1 MQKSSSASIVAMY
14 LFSFL
19 LVAYVVDSAT
29 YPLYNLSTDDKTNL
43 VKYHNFVR
51 ANWGMPA
58 LKNSNAISGWSDTL
72 ATNAGKWAQNC
83 NWEHSSAASR
93 TYGKDEFDNDL
104 SWGENMAKAGTTDLA
119 AKFPVF
125 TLASQVD
132 GWKSEEKDW
141 DCTKEEYYV
150 FADSS
155 SEDGCRKTLKP
166 GETSPPMCGHF
177 TQVVW
182 ATTTEVGC
190 ALVDCPVDTAWA
202 GYRSQ
207 FLVCQ
212 YNPGGNTAGAH
223 PLKGYGDLAPDFSK
237 YTSSYSKCPAA
248 YTTTAAVQ
256 PLTAED
262 SGVATLDSTHQ
273 SQTVSDSGVVTRDSH
288 TTADGI
294 TVPVGAFVAVAVVC
308 ALVVFL
314 VILVVVAFI
323 VVIKKGSTKDS
334 NYNLL

>member
-1 MQKSSSASIVAMY
+1 MY
-14 LFSFL
+14 LLCFL

-29 YPLYNLSTDDKTNL
+29 YPLYSLTTADKTNL

-58 LKNSNAISGWSDTL
+58 LKNTNAISGWSDTL
-72 ATNAGKWAQNC
+72 ATNAGKHAQNC
-83 NWEHSSAASR
+83 IWQHSSAKDR
-93 TYGKDEFDNDL
+93 TYGQDEFGNDL
-104 SWGENMAKAGTTDLA
+104 TWGENMAKIGTQDFA
-119 AKFPVF
+119 AKFPF
-125 TLASQVD
+125 GTLASQVD
-132 GWKSEEKDW
+132 GWKNEEKDW
-141 DCTKEEYYV
+141 DCTKTEFYV
-150 FADSS
+150 FADGS
-155 SEDGCRKTLKP
+155 SEDGCRKTPNADGSL
-166 GETSPPMCGHF
+166 PMCGHF

-182 ATTTEVGC
+182 KTTTEIGC
-190 ALVDCPVDTAWA
+190 ALVDCPKDTAWA

-223 PLKGYGDLAPDFSK
+223 PLKGYGDLADDYSK
-237 YTSSYSKCPAA
+237 YTSSYANCPGGKPN
-248 YTTTAAVQ
+248 YQTAAVQ

-262 SGVATLDSTHQ
+262 SGVATQNSHTAADPVPVPLTEE
-273 SQTVSDSGVVTRDSH
+273 DSGVATQNSH
-288 TTADGI
+288 TAADGI

-314 VILVVVAFI
+314 VILVVIAFI

>member
-1 MQKSSSASIVAMY
+1 
-14 LFSFL
+14 
-19 LVAYVVDSAT
+19 VDSAT
-29 YPLYNLSTDDKTNL
+29 YPLYSLTTADKTNL

-58 LKNSNAISGWSDTL
+58 LKNTNAINGWSDTL

-93 TYGKDEFDNDL
+93 TYGADEFGNPL
-104 SWGENMAKAGTTDLA
+104 SWGENMAKSGTTDLA

-141 DCTKEEYYV
+141 DCTKTEYYD
-150 FADSS
+150 FNTQA
-155 SEDGCRKTLKP
+155 SEDGCNKTP
-166 GETSPPMCGHF
+166 GTMCGHF

-182 ATTTEVGC
+182 ATTTEIGC
-190 ALVDCPVDTAWA
+190 ALVDCPKDTAWI

-223 PLKGYGDLAPDFSK
+223 PLKGYGDLAADYSK
-237 YTSSYSKCPAA
+237 YTSSYANCPGGKAY
-248 YTTTAAVQ
+248 YTTATVQ

-262 SGVATLDSTHQ
+262 SGVATQDSTH
-273 SQTVSDSGVVTRDSH
+273 QTVSDS
-288 TTADGI
+288 I

-323 VVIKKGSTKDS
+323 VVMKKGTIDTK
-334 NYNLL
+334 YNLL

>member
-1 MQKSSSASIVAMY
+1 
-14 LFSFL
+14 L
-19 LVAYVVDSAT
+19 LVAYVVDSAV
-29 YPLYNLSTDDKTNL
+29 YPLYSLTTTDKTNL
-43 VKYHNFVR
+43 VRYHNFVR

-58 LKNSNAISGWSDTL
+58 LKNTNAVSGWSDTL

-83 NWEHSSAASR
+83 NWQHSSAASR

-104 SWGENMAKAGTTDLA
+104 SWGENMAKIGTTDLTA
-119 AKFPVF
+119 NFPF
-125 TLASQVD
+125 GTLASQVD
-132 GWKSEEKDW
+132 GWKGEEKDW
-141 DCTKEEYYV
+141 DCTKQEYYV

-155 SEDGCRKTLKP
+155 SENGCRKTPNADGSL
-166 GETSPPMCGHF
+166 PMCGHF

-190 ALVDCPVDTAWA
+190 ALVDCPKDTAWA

-223 PLKGYGDLAPDFSK
+223 PLKGYGDLAADYTK
-237 YTSSYSKCPAA
+237 YTSSYANCPGGKA
-248 YTTTAAVQ
+248 YYTTAAVQ
-256 PLTAED
+256 PLTAENTRVGPKD
-262 SGVATLDSTHQ
+262 SGIGTQSTHQ
-273 SQTVSDSGVVTRDSH
+273 SQTVSDGVATQNSH
-288 TTADGI
+288 QTADGI

-314 VILVVVAFI
+314 VILVVSAFI
-323 VVIKKGSTKDS
+323 VVMKMSTKS
-334 NYNLL
+334 VSLE